1 MTFLFTLKNLLLFF
15 TFINLFSLIKNE
27 PNLVLTK
34 YGYIKGFNDSF
45 SSLYLGIPFAQAP
58 VDKLRWK
65 EPLDVQPWSP
75 NILNA
80 TKAKPAC
87 PQINCSKFIPAISCP
102 IEVFQ
107 SIYFFTIFLVQF
119 SKIFNLMN
127 LQNCLRK

>member
-1 MTFLFTLKNLLLFF
+1 MTLLFSLKNFLLFC

-34 YGYIKGFNDSF
+34 YGYIKGSNDSF

-80 TKAKPAC
+80 TKVKPAC

-102 IEVFQ
+102 TEVFLKHLLP
-107 SIYFFTIFLVQF
+107 YF
-119 SKIFNLMN
+119 
-127 LQNCLRK
+127 